1 MSIYIAMA
9 SFRGVAFDLLT
20 ALIDS
25 WSLWA
30 EVAGDE
36 DGGRRWREASLRL
49 VTASGAYR
57 DYEAVVVE
65 AAAATGVE
73 QDRCR
78 ELIRRWGELTPYPD
92 SGPVLRRLAAAGL
105 PLVVVTNTS
114 QHLAEIAAG
123 RLDLALKAVTSA
135 EVAGFY
141 KPDRRAYLAG
151 VEATGLNPD
160 EVLFVAGSAHDV
172 VGAAAAGLSVYWAN
186 RRGLAVP
193 AGGEPIADEPD
204 LTALPALLGAG

>member
-1 MSIYIAMA
+1 MAIYIGMA
-9 SFRGVAFDLLT
+9 RFGGVAFDLLT

-30 EVAGDE
+30 DVAGDQE
-36 DGGRRWREASLRL
+36 AGRRWREASLRL

-57 DYEAVVVE
+57 EYEAVVVE

-78 ELIRRWGELTPYPD
+78 ELIGRWGELTPYAD
-92 SGPVLRRLAAAGL
+92 AGPVLRRLAAAQL

-123 RLDLALKAVTSA
+123 RLDIALTAVTSA
-135 EVAGFY
+135 ELAGYY

-151 VEATGLNPD
+151 VEATGLGPD

-186 RRGLAVP
+186 RGGLAVP
-193 AGGEPIADEPD
+193 PGGRPLADEPD
-204 LTALPALLGAG
+204 LSALPALLGAG